1 MLLWLS
7 DIHLNFLKRDD
18 GAFRFVQ
25 CLAEE
30 NPNADGLILTGDISS
45 GEVLEK
51 HLTQIAQGFT
61 KPIFMTLGNHDIYN
75 SSFKEIDE
83 LIPKLTKKFDNLFYL
98 NEGWITEFHQREPS
112 NNANRLAIVGVN
124 GWYDAYHG
132 NTKTFVEIA
141 DFTAIKE
148 LWAGLNYRNLMI
160 DLVRERAKKE
170 ADRLDEMLKEVCET
184 PKDIIL
190 VATHVPPYIE
200 AAWHEGRNSD
210 RDWQPWFTSAS
221 IGAVLDKYAENHTEK
236 KFVVL
241 TGHTHSPGIYERR
254 DNLVVYTGGA
264 RYYHPDLTG
273 TIDTEAGTIVC
284 RNSSGKK
291 EERKF
296 P

>member
-1 MLLWLS
+1 MLLWVS
-7 DIHLNFLKRDD
+7 DSHLNFLKRDD

-51 HLTQIAQGFT
+51 HLTQIAQGFPN
-61 KPIFMTLGNHDIYN
+61 PIYFILGNHDHYN

-83 LIPKLTKKFDNLFYL
+83 LIPKLTKKFGNLFWL
-98 NEGWITEFHQREPS
+98 NEGWVSEFHPRSP
-112 NNANRLAIVGVN
+112 NDNANRMAIVGVN

-132 NTKTFVEIA
+132 NTKTFIEIN

-148 LWAGLNYRNLMI
+148 LSGLNYRDLMI

-170 ADRLDEMLKEVCET
+170 ADRLDDMLKMVCET

-190 VATHVPPYIE
+190 VATHVPPYPE
-200 AAWHEGRNSD
+200 SAWHEGSHSD

-221 IGAVLDKYAENHTEK
+221 IGAVLDKYAEKNTDK

-264 RYYHPDLTG
+264 KYYFPELAG
-273 TIDTEAGTIVC
+273 KIDVGAGKIEVL
-284 RNSSGKK
+284 NSSGKK
-291 EERKF
+291 EEREF